1 MVQSLI
7 DNCTCNKVIAAVS
20 CCPDMAS
27 SAGEGL
33 GSGTTG
39 KMGRWVVVAWVHGG
53 GGDDVGGGFMAVE

>member
-1 MVQSLI
+1 
-7 DNCTCNKVIAAVS
+7 
-20 CCPDMAS
+20 MAS